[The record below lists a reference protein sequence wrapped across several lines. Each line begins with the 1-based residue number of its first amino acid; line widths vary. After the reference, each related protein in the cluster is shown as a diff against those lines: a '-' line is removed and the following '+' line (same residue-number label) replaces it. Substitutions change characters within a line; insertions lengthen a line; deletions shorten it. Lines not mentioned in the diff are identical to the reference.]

1 MFRIFTLLTG
11 FLFLSNAATAQ
22 IRYTGQT
29 IQDILNQPEN
39 EIDLGLAVLVLAKE
53 AYPSINVNRFLDI
66 LDYQARQI
74 DYLLQGVEDSEARI
88 GMMNTYLYKPG
99 WWNDSLTFTYD
110 INDLEAKAK
119 ENQFLNGLIST
130 RRGSCVTL
138 PMLWMVLAD
147 RLGWPVHAV
156 LSTKHYFLRY
166 EDDRLEQKN
175 IDATIW
181 GSYASDEQYRIDGRI
196 PDHAI
201 ENGVFLR
208 SLTRKEYLA
217 ALLVNQMRHYHERE
231 QDLVKAIEYLEL
243 AISINDSHSPAWWNA
258 GVLYLEQARNLQKEW
273 ENEMQ
278 KANDSVMAE
287 LVTASIRSEQA
298 KTLPRPE
305 NRTTQSDSFIQVQ
318 ELEFTLTTTSGNP
331 SFDIR
336 PMTQNRVGMVIDNEL
351 AAEFNEQIEAI
362 AQQLE
367 QKYAPIIMENLTKS
381 RQYRQRATELG
392 ISFGFTDEF
401 LLKQQRSVELQSI
414 NENQKRP

>member
-1 MFRIFTLLTG
+1 MTPMFRIFTLLTG

-53 AYPSINVNRFLDI
+53 AYPSLNVNRFLDI

-156 LSTKHYFLRY
+156 LSTKHYILRY

-305 NRTTQSDSFIQVQ
+305 NRSTQSDSFIQVP

-367 QKYAPIIMENLTKS
+367 QKYAPIIMENLSKS
-381 RQYRQRATELG
+381 RQY
-392 ISFGFTDEF
+392 
-401 LLKQQRSVELQSI
+401 QQRSVELQSI